1 MFLEE
6 VGIEGFKSYATKAR
20 VAFKPGIG
28 VIVGNNGVGKSNI
41 LDGVA
46 WALGECDLGR
56 LRCSSYDDLFF
67 SGSGEYPAAETAKVE
82 LTLRLGRDKNA
93 PVVKMARQADR
104 RGKEAFY
111 ADGAEVSSE
120 VYLGKIIGLNMQD
133 AVRTLIRQEK
143 INHFIHMTPGERLVY
158 LADLTGRQ
166 PVQEDIINRLNAGFK
181 NLFQV
186 LIPEGDAGIFTAG
199 HGGEA
204 GLAVEASFPGK
215 GMKNSML
222 LSGGE
227 KTICSLALNLAI
239 FDQLQSPFFL
249 FDEVEPSLDWANH
262 RQMQSLFR
270 KLAEKRQLI
279 MITHLRSTIEL
290 ADSLHGIRARKDGT
304 SFIKFYF
311 EMNERLLRA
320 YKCC

>member
-6 VGIEGFKSYATKAR
+6 VRIEGFKSYATKAG
-20 VAFKPGIG
+20 VSFKPGIG

-41 LDGVA
+41 LDAIA
-46 WALGECDLGR
+46 WSLGENDIGR
-56 LRCSSYDDLFF
+56 LRCNSYSDLFF
-67 SGSGEYPAAETAKVE
+67 SGSGEYPEAQSARVD
-82 LTLRLGRDKNA
+82 LSLRIGWDKSA

-104 RGKEAFY
+104 RGKEAFFI
-111 ADGAEVSSE
+111 DGAEVSHK
-120 VYLGKIIGLNMQD
+120 VYLDKISGLNLRD

-143 INHFIHMTPGERLVY
+143 INNFIHMSPGERLEY
-158 LADLTGRQ
+158 LAGLTGLD
-166 PVQEDIINRLNAGFK
+166 PVPGGLLARVDAEFKHLFSILIPQGNAGVYPAS
-181 NLFQV
+181 Q
-186 LIPEGDAGIFTAG
+186 
-199 HGGEA
+199 GGEA
-204 GLAVEASFPGK
+204 GLIIEAAFPGK

-239 FDQLQSPFFL
+239 FDQLVSPFYL
-249 FDEVEPSLDWANH
+249 FDEVEPSLDWTNH
-262 RQMQSLFR
+262 RNMQALFK

-290 ADSLHGIRARKDGT
+290 ADLLHGIRARKDGT

-311 EMNERLLRA
+311 EMNERLLKA